1 MINKIQTFNLK
12 IIKSFKCHYLRS
24 EILKDI
30 LGYSFDL
37 HSLGFSKQFHYN
49 KEKKHKVLFLT
60 FKSLLI
66 SYYLDF
72 MSIWVIVLNLFAH
85 VGQKFPPGRTYT

>member
-12 IIKSFKCHYLRS
+12 IIISFKCHYLRS
-24 EILKDI
+24 EILKDS

-49 KEKKHKVLFLT
+49 KEKNIKYCF
-60 FKSLLI
+60 
-66 SYYLDF
+66 
-72 MSIWVIVLNLFAH
+72 
-85 VGQKFPPGRTYT
+85 